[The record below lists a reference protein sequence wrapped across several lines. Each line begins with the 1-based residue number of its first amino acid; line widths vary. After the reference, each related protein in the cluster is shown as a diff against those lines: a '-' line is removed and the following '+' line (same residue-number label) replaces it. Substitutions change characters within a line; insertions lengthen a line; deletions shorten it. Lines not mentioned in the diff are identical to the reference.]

1 MVTYKDMDDA
11 YHGRGRFE
19 GDGRTTILADMA
31 ADARNRSRH
40 YELLA
45 KEERR
50 AHNDEGSA
58 LWVDASHRHYADYR
72 TLCTAVS
79 VCVDPKHYSDCDD
92 NVMRFVDWL
101 AYKKNSEED

>member
-1 MVTYKDMDDA
+1 MVTYKDVDDA
-11 YHGRGRFE
+11 YFGRGRFA
-19 GDGRTTILADMA
+19 GDERVRILADMA
-31 ADARNRSRH
+31 VDARNRSRR

-50 AHNDEGSA
+50 AHNDEGA
-58 LWVDASHRHYADYR
+58 AWWVNASYRHYADYL

-79 VCVDPKHYSDCDD
+79 VCVDPKHCSYCDD
-92 NVMRFVDWL
+92 NVMQFVDWL